1 MTKKNKKIQWD
12 LLPGMFMMIFLPLV
26 AKGQKVQVDL
36 GKYSWFPDGD
46 FQYDFFMYWKSIVF
60 LILTAGMILVLIDR
74 CVIRGF
80 FCKTME
86 IFYAVVGACRPGDL
100 VSCFIC
106 RQNIVLKRNVAAV

>member
-1 MTKKNKKIQWD
+1 MTKKNKKIRWD

-74 CVIRGF
+74 YVIRRISLKQWKYFIPLFVYAGLVILSTALSID
-80 FCKTME
+80 KT
-86 IFYAVVGACRPGDL
+86 L
-100 VSCFIC
+100 S
-106 RQNIVLKRNVAAV
+106 LKC